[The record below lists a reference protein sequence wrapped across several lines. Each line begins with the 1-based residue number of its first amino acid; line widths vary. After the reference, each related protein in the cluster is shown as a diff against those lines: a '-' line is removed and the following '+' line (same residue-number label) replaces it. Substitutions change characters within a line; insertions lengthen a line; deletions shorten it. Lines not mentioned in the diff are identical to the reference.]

1 MSKLIPN
8 TRLDD
13 EAAAFRRTMV
23 LYAAGRTSGYPKEPV
38 DKGIRIYF
46 LGGAEEVGNVGCVLE
61 DKTGT
66 RILIDYGL
74 APTKPPRYPDECPPI
89 EHAIITHSHIDHIGM
104 APWLVGSHGAT
115 LHGTNLTADVSE
127 IMWRDTYKVSSIEGY
142 PLPWD
147 MRDLDAALDAWDTHN
162 IGEWFSIGSWN
173 LRFHRAGHIPGAVM
187 VEIETPEAR
196 ILWAGDMDTRK
207 SPNVLGALP
216 IECDILCI
224 ESTYGGREHP
234 PRPDEELRFVQ
245 RVKEVV
251 SRGGLALIPAFASG
265 RGQDILRILHQ
276 HAPHL
281 EVHYDGMGT
290 RLTQHW
296 LNNPNSINNPKKLE
310 EVWRWTRKVRSKTDR
325 KKALDADVVV
335 TTSGMLDGGPAIWY
349 LNRLRHDH
357 TNAILLTG
365 YQAEKSGGRTL
376 LDTGKIPIYGNLTE
390 INLEIDQFQLSNH
403 AGHTELKEF
412 ILNCNPKHVVF
423 FHGDDT
429 SRQEIAAE
437 FTNSPSPKLP
447 YNRTPLIL

>member
-281 EVHYDGMGT
+281 QVHYDGMGT